1 VAQQVPHM
9 VLWAGGPLVSSLAI
23 GAPLLPAVPS
33 ALDKLQKIGMS
44 LQQANELIESP
55 TAQKLIDNA
64 NSGNIN
70 VLQSVG
76 DKVVR
81 ITLDPTGSRIISAG
95 YMQSRNVAN
104 GIASGRFTPMK

>member
-1 VAQQVPHM
+1 
-9 VLWAGGPLVSSLAI
+9 
-23 GAPLLPAVPS
+23 
-33 ALDKLQKIGMS
+33 MS

-70 VLQSVG
+70 VLQNVG

-95 YMQSRNVAN
+95 LYAVPKRRKWN
-104 GIASGRFTPMK
+104 RFWAIHNCEVR